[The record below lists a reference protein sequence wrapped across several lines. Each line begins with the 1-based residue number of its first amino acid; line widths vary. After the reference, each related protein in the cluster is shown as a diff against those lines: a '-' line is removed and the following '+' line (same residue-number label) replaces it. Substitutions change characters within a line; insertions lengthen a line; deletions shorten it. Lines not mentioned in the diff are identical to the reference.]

1 MANQSHASKRR
12 RSAST
17 PRSSDEDAPCG
28 TNLLASTGG
37 LDWKTAEVASAI
49 LWVAHG
55 MGGFLGKITRREAVA
70 SVDEASTLKEFR
82 AEFKKIW
89 DSPEDDPVKTVCAQ

>member
-1 MANQSHASKRR
+1 
-12 RSAST
+12 
-17 PRSSDEDAPCG
+17 
-28 TNLLASTGG
+28 
-37 LDWKTAEVASAI
+37 
-49 LWVAHG
+49 

-89 DSPEDDPVKTVCAQ
+89 DSPEDDPFKMVCAQ